1 MEGEGGEWGG
11 RERRM
16 RWEGEG
22 GEERGSE
29 RRAVGG
35 RGKSRL

>member
-1 MEGEGGEWGG
+1 
-11 RERRM
+11 M

-22 GEERGSE
+22 GKEEEERGSE